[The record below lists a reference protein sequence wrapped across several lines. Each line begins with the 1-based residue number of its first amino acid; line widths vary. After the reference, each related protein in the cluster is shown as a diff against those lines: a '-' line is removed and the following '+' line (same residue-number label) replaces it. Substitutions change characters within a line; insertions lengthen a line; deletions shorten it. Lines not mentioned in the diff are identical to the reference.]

1 MAPATRRP
9 ARTAAA
15 GVGERTHAASRR
27 GALAALTP
35 TSNSSDRRHPAG
47 WFRPRLDPDL
57 AEERWLRARGYRFV
71 AGIDEV
77 GRGCLAGPVVAGAV
91 ILPLDWIPPGL
102 RDSKLLR
109 AEDRARLDAVIR
121 GRAVAWAVAAVEP
134 GVIDRINILQATL
147 LATQLAASRLPVR
160 PDVLVFDGSL
170 GLPEI
175 RLPQRV
181 IVDADRLCAS
191 VAAASVVAKVAR
203 DRLMIEY
210 DVAYPGYG
218 LASNKGYA
226 APEHRAGL
234 AALGFTPIHRRTFAS
249 VAAIEQL
256 GFWAGGG
263 GVGEDPDAG
272 RDLGDADGPDE
283 LQDADGLDELD
294 DRDRVGEPN
303 GVGAGDRRDAAE
315 RR

>member
-1 MAPATRRP
+1 MAATVRRP
-9 ARTAAA
+9 ARIATAPVRSPDGAPRPA
-15 GVGERTHAASRR
+15 RR
-27 GALAALTP
+27 SAAALTP
-35 TSNSSDRRHPAG
+35 TSNSSDRRHPRG
-47 WFRPRLDPDL
+47 WYRPRLDPDL
-57 AEERWLRARGYRFV
+57 AEERWLRSRGYRFV

-91 ILPLDWIPPGL
+91 ILPPDWIPDGL

-109 AEDRARLDAVIR
+109 ADDRKRLDVAIRARAL
-121 GRAVAWAVAAVEP
+121 AWAIAAVEP

-147 LATQLAASRLPVR
+147 LATQLAASRLAVR

-191 VAAASVVAKVAR
+191 VAAASIVAKVAR
-203 DRLMIEY
+203 DRLMVEY
-210 DVAYPGYG
+210 DEAYPGYG

-234 AALGFTPIHRRTFAS
+234 AALGLTPIHRRTFAS
-249 VAAIEQL
+249 VAAVEQL
-256 GFWAGGG
+256 GFWE
-263 GVGEDPDAG
+263 GEAASGDP
-272 RDLGDADGPDE
+272 GDDE
-283 LQDADGLDELD
+283 EG
-294 DRDRVGEPN
+294 
-303 GVGAGDRRDAAE
+303 
-315 RR
+315 

>member
-1 MAPATRRP
+1 MAASARRP
-9 ARTAAA
+9 ARTGSPPGRTRELAAPP
-15 GVGERTHAASRR
+15 RR
-27 GALAALTP
+27 SAVAALTP
-35 TSNSSDRRHPAG
+35 TSNTADRRHPRG
-47 WFRPRLDPDL
+47 WYRPRLDPDL
-57 AEERWLRARGYRFV
+57 AEERWLRSRGFRFV

-91 ILPLDWIPPGL
+91 ILPPDWVPDGL

-109 AEDRARLDAVIR
+109 ADERERLDAEIR
-121 GRAVAWAVAAVEP
+121 RRAFAWAVAAVEP

-203 DRLMIEY
+203 DRLMVEY
-210 DVAYPGYG
+210 DATYPGYG

-234 AALGFTPIHRRTFAS
+234 AALGLTPIHRRTFAS
-249 VAAIEQL
+249 VAAIDQL
-256 GFWAGGG
+256 GFW
-263 GVGEDPDAG
+263 
-272 RDLGDADGPDE
+272 GDDGPPPE
-283 LQDADGLDELD
+283 
-294 DRDRVGEPN
+294 EPP
-303 GVGAGDRRDAAE
+303 D
-315 RR
+315 